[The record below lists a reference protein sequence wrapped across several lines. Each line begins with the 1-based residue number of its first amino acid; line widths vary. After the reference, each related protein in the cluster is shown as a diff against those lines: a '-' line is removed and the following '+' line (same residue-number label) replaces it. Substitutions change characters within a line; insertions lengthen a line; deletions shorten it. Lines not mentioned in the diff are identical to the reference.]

1 MISNINMYDIIIK
14 LSLQEEDLEEIITKY
29 GKEITVFARKMQP
42 CFPNI
47 YMSNKKYYLR
57 LIRI

>member
-1 MISNINMYDIIIK
+1 MI

-42 CFPNI
+42 CIPNI

-57 LIRI
+57 I